1 MPHAVTY
8 IAEFARAL
16 VVLGERDEA
25 LGRIWHVPTPP
36 AVPVRRLVEMAAA
49 EAGVE
54 PKVRAAPRWALAVAS
69 LFDPTVRAVRE
80 QLCQSERPWIVDSTR
95 FERTFGLDPTPFEDA
110 VAATVRW
117 FADHPEA
124 RP

>member
-1 MPHAVTY
+1 
-8 IAEFARAL
+8 
-16 VVLGERDEA
+16 
-25 LGRIWHVPTPP
+25 
-36 AVPVRRLVEMAAA
+36 MAAV

-80 QLCQSERPWIVDSTR
+80 QLYQSERPWIVDSTR
-95 FERTFGLDPTPFEDA
+95 FERTFGLDPTPLEDA